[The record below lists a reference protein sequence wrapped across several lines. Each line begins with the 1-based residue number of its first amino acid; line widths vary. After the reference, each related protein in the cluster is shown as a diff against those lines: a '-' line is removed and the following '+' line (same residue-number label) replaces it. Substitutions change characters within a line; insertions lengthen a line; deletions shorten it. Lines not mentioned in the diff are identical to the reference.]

1 MLYISM
7 RIRKCN
13 YDRKTEQQLITK
25 ELEEIEKIMNDKSK
39 EKLEFES
46 FRES

>member
-1 MLYISM
+1 MLYTSM
-7 RIRKCN
+7 KIRKGN
-13 YDRKTEQQLITK
+13 YDRKTEQQLVNE
-25 ELEEIEKIMNDKSK
+25 ELEEIEKIINDKNK